1 MEESELYE
9 ILLRKNKHILVQMS
23 GSNPSRRAQRKWRD
37 QSSSGKITTFDMLTS
52 MLKEYSVNEDNTAS
66 KSREQSVEKEEDY
79 GLIESPLL
87 VALGHSTNIV
97 IISLFLE
104 KRTSFTR
111 VEILEAVQAH
121 KSAMEKENI
130 DFSMSRV
137 RDGKSTIN
145 FWIDHLVS
153 TGVLRRAGMAASF
166 ELNLEN
172 NFVELCEQMY
182 PREIPSILEQH
193 PSQTVVV
200 E

>member
-1 MEESELYE
+1 MDESELYE
-9 ILLRKNKHILVQMS
+9 ILLRKNKNILFHMS
-23 GSNPSRRAQRKWRD
+23 GSNPSRRTQRKWRD

-52 MLKEYSVNEDNTAS
+52 MLKEYAVNEDTAS
-66 KSREQSVEKEEDY
+66 QSREQSVEKEEDN

-121 KSAMEKENI
+121 KSAMEMENI

-193 PSQTVVV
+193 PSKTVVV